1 MVAEYQRRRDY
12 MCRELNML
20 KGCRCDKPSGAFY
33 IFLDIRET
41 GLSSEA
47 FCQLMLNKHFVTM
60 TPGYVFGDNC
70 EGFVRISYANSMENL
85 EIAMKRMN
93 EALETL

>member
-1 MVAEYQRRRDY
+1 MQRIEHVEGLQVRQAI
-12 MCRELNML
+12 
-20 KGCRCDKPSGAFY
+20 RCFLG
-33 IFLDIRET
+33 ILLDIRET

-60 TPGYVFGDNC
+60 TPGHVFGDNC

>member
-1 MVAEYQRRRDY
+1 
-12 MCRELNML
+12 
-20 KGCRCDKPSGAFY
+20 
-33 IFLDIRET
+33 
-41 GLSSEA
+41 
-47 FCQLMLNKHFVTM
+47 MLNKHFVTM
-60 TPGYVFGDNC
+60 TPGHVFGDNC